1 MSSVVFR
8 ADASLQIGTGHIMRC
23 LTIADAL
30 RQQGVECSFICRPL
44 KGNLIEFIR
53 ERAYHV
59 EVLEPGREQADAFPE
74 HAHWLEASQR
84 EDAEACQAIIMRH
97 QPAWLVVDHYGLE
110 ARWEQ
115 SVLNVSP
122 NTRLLVLDDLADRS
136 HVATILLD
144 QNLGRALEDYTG
156 LLPESCECLAGPKY
170 AVLRPEF
177 YEWRAKSLKR
187 RQAPH
192 TNNILV
198 TMGGVDKD
206 NAAED
211 VLNAL
216 AECSLNKDTVI
227 SVVMG
232 AHAPWLEQVR
242 LRAQAMP
249 YQTHVVTNVSN
260 MAERMARADIAIG
273 AAGST
278 TWERCCLGLPS
289 IMLILADNQYQVAK
303 PLAQVGAAF
312 LLGTPDKLVD
322 LPALWPQ
329 LTSEPSL
336 KIMSQKA
343 ASLTDGQG
351 VHYLTTQ
358 LTCG

>member
-30 RQQGVECSFICRPL
+30 RQQGVKCSFMCRPL
-44 KGNLIEFIR
+44 NGNLIEFIR

-59 EVLEPGREQADAFPE
+59 DVLEPGCEPVDAFPE

-84 EDAEACQAIIMRH
+84 EDAETCQAIIERY
-97 QPAWLVVDHYGLE
+97 QPDWLVVDHYGLE

-115 SVLNVSP
+115 TVLDVSP
-122 NTRLLVLDDLADRS
+122 STRLLVLDDLADRT
-136 HVATILLD
+136 HVAAILLD
-144 QNLGRALEDYTG
+144 QNLGRVPEDYNG
-156 LLPESCECLAGPKY
+156 LLPKNCQCLTGPGY

-177 YEWRAKSLKR
+177 SEWRVKSLER
-187 RQAPH
+187 RHTPQ
-192 TNNILV
+192 TNNIFV
-198 TMGGVDKD
+198 SMGGVDKD
-206 NAAED
+206 NAAES
-211 VLNAL
+211 VLDAL
-216 AECSLNKDTVI
+216 ANCSLNPHTVI

-232 AHAPWLEQVR
+232 SHAPWLEQVR
-242 LRAQAMP
+242 LKAQAMP
-249 YQTHVVTNVSN
+249 YQTKVVTNVSN
-260 MAERMARADIAIG
+260 MAERMTWADIAIG

-278 TWERCCLGLPS
+278 SWERCCLGLPS

-303 PLAQVGAAF
+303 PLTQTGAAF
-312 LLGTPDKLVD
+312 LLGTPDKLAE

-329 LTSEPSL
+329 LTSEVSL
-336 KIMSQKA
+336 KTMSKNA

-351 VHYLTTQ
+351 VHYLTT
-358 LTCG
+358 LVTHG